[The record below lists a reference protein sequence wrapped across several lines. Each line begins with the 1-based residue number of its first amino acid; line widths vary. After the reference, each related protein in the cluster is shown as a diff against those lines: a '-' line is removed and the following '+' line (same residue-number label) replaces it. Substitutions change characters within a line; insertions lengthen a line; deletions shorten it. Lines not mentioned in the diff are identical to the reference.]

1 VESRAKSPGEITR
14 LLSATLSQGP
24 FVIGQIRVV
33 AHGSGAFLL
42 HHVAEEHL
50 AETQLTCDPNEAVR
64 LALYDPTGKYRPLK
78 TAPSLAQG
86 WRMELASLDELR
98 LALDLFY
105 PSALGMWVDFMAEG
119 VRPTPWR
126 ETVDRQTGMYRIV
139 GKITDEQT
147 CELLGRTCQRDSGC
161 LRHILWPLR
170 PGQSHP
176 LQETNRAALLAR
188 FEAGEIPLLC
198 VEACNLVVAAG
209 RPVVKEGRYPG
220 DPPAPA
226 IPPAE

>member
-1 VESRAKSPGEITR
+1 MESRAKKPGEITR
-14 LLSATLSQGP
+14 LLSAALSQGS
-24 FVIGQIRVV
+24 FVIGQIRVCV
-33 AHGSGAFLL
+33 PSDGSFLL
-42 HHVAEEHL
+42 HHIAEENVG
-50 AETQLTCDPNEAVR
+50 ETALTRDPNDAVR
-64 LALYDPTGKYRPLK
+64 LALYDPAGKYRPLK
-78 TAPSLAQG
+78 TAPNLAPG

-147 CELLGRTCQRDSGC
+147 CELLGRACQRDSGC

-176 LQETNRAALLAR
+176 LQETNREALLAR
-188 FEAGEIPLLC
+188 FAAGEIPLLC

-220 DPPAPA
+220 DPPST
-226 IPPAE
+226 PAE

>member
-1 VESRAKSPGEITR
+1 MESRAKQPGEIIR
-14 LLSATLSQGP
+14 LLSAALSRGS
-24 FVIGQIRVV
+24 FVIGQIRVTAQ
-33 AHGSGAFLL
+33 AHGAFLL
-42 HHVAEEHL
+42 HHVAEETL
-50 AETQLTCDPNEAVR
+50 GATQLSRDPNDAVR
-64 LALYDPTGKYRPLK
+64 LALYDPAGKYRPLK
-78 TAPSLAQG
+78 TAPNLAHG
-86 WRMELASLDELR
+86 WRMELATLDDLR

-105 PSALGMWVDFMAEG
+105 PSALGMWVDFMADG

-147 CELLGRTCQRDSGC
+147 CELLGRACQRESGC

-176 LQETNRAALLAR
+176 LQQTDRAALLAS
-188 FEAGEIPLLC
+188 FAEGEIPLLC

-220 DPPAPA
+220 DPPLPISQA
-226 IPPAE
+226 AE